1 MPDPIDAVLL
11 IAFGGPEGPD
21 DVFPFLQ
28 HVTAGRGVPPER
40 LRDVAGHYAHFGGK
54 SPINEQMRAA
64 ADALAA
70 GLAASPQLNALPVY
84 LGNRHWHPFLA
95 ESLRRMAADGIGHA
109 LGLIM
114 VGFQCDS
121 SWQQYQEAVTAAR
134 DEIGPGAPAIVY
146 GPPFC
151 TQPLFLDATVARVRD
166 ALAEIP
172 PARRASAALAFTAHS
187 IPATMAADAPYEA
200 QLRAIAQRT
209 AERLGHERWSLVYQS
224 RSGRS
229 QDPWLEPDIC
239 DHLGALHAGGV
250 RDVVVAPIGFLSDH
264 VEVLYD
270 LDTEAGQ
277 RAVQLGLN
285 MTRARTVGGHP
296 LFHEM
301 LLEVVRAEVAKAV
314 RV

>member
-1 MPDPIDAVLL
+1 MPHPIDAVLL

-21 DVFPFLQ
+21 DVVPFLQ
-28 HVTAGRGVPPER
+28 HVTAGRRVPPER

-64 ADALAA
+64 AGALAA
-70 GLAASPQLNALPVY
+70 GLAASPSLNALPVY
-84 LGNRHWHPFLA
+84 LGNRHWNPFLT

-121 SWQQYQEAVTAAR
+121 SWQQYPGSRDGRPRRDRGPAR
-134 DEIGPGAPAIVY
+134 RPS
-146 GPPFC
+146 C
-151 TQPLFLDATVARVRD
+151 TGRRSARQPLFLDATVARVRD

-187 IPATMAADAPYEA
+187 IPAAMAADAPYEA

-224 RSGRS
+224 
-229 QDPWLEPDIC
+229 P
-239 DHLGALHAGGV
+239 
-250 RDVVVAPIGFLSDH
+250 
-264 VEVLYD
+264 
-270 LDTEAGQ
+270 
-277 RAVQLGLN
+277 
-285 MTRARTVGGHP
+285 
-296 LFHEM
+296 
-301 LLEVVRAEVAKAV
+301 
-314 RV
+314 